1 MESFKLTVLTLLATL
16 VSVSVATPCL
26 GPTVTPRIYTSSDAA
41 LATSSVII
49 IEFTLACKN
58 DVIGINLYAAVN
70 GKTIPAVK
78 TKEGA
83 YQVSLVEEHAN
94 LPKGVYEVSI
104 YDEDGFAS
112 LRKAQRSTEGG
123 EGGAAKEAAAV
134 EALATVSVSHGG
146 VWKGAPVQSEIVALL
161 LAAFVFYLAHSA
173 KSNLQD
179 SA

>member
-1 MESFKLTVLTLLATL
+1 MMESINWALFVFLAAFI
-16 VSVSVATPCL
+16 SVSMATPCL
-26 GPTVTPRIYTSSDAA
+26 GPTVSPTIYTSSDAA
-41 LATSSVII
+41 LATSTVVIV
-49 IEFTLACKN
+49 EFTLACKN

-94 LPKGVYEVSI
+94 LPKGVYDVSI

-112 LRKAQRSTEGG
+112 LRKAQRSSD
-123 EGGAAKEAAAV
+123 GAASSEAAAV
-134 EALATVSVSHGG
+134 EPLARVSVNHGG
-146 VWKGAPVQSEIVALL
+146 VWKGAPVQSELVAFFV
-161 LAAFVFYLAHSA
+161 AAFVFYLAHSA

-179 SA
+179 TA